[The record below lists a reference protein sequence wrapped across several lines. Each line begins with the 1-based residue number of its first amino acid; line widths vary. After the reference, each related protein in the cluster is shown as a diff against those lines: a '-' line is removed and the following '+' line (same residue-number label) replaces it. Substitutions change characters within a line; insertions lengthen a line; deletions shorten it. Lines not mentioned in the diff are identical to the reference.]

1 MQVWIDEM
9 NRLGK
14 LEGKLKEK
22 KGKEVEEILYDFSA
36 LNKAAKELKLEK
48 WY

>member
-9 NRLGK
+9 NGMGK
-14 LEGKLKEK
+14 LNDRLKDK
-22 KGKEVEEILYDFSA
+22 KDEEVEDILYDFSA
-36 LNKAAKELKLEK
+36 LKKAAEELKLEK

>member
-9 NRLGK
+9 NRLGE
-14 LEGKLKEK
+14 LEGKLK
-22 KGKEVEEILYDFSA
+22 GKRGGEVEEILYDFSA
-36 LNKAAKELKLEK
+36 LNQAAKELKLEQ